1 MGRDGSRSIAALQ
14 LLLRAFGVKPTSPRK
29 VAAHRASRPA
39 VEVTSDYGI
48 APTFPGVR

>member
-1 MGRDGSRSIAALQ
+1 MGNNRSRSIAALQ
-14 LLLRAFGVKPTSPRK
+14 LLLRAFGVSRSSPRK
-29 VAAHRASRPA
+29 VAANRTSRPA